1 MNSWGIPC
9 NLKYFDVIEWF
20 KNNETVVWKRGN
32 RSMSVGDEVYIYIG
46 IPNKEIKYKCEI
58 IDVAVDSATLAE
70 NKYATIGDYE
80 HNHKYMKLKKVHEY
94 EEGID
99 LETIKKCGTYLI
111 RKQGRLD
118 RKLEN
123 YIHDLNTKLGV

>member
-1 MNSWGIPC
+1 
-9 NLKYFDVIEWF
+9 
-20 KNNETVVWKRGN
+20 
-32 RSMSVGDEVYIYIG
+32 MSIGDEVYIYIG

-58 IDVAVDSATLAE
+58 VDTEVDTDTLAN

-80 HNHKYMKLKKVHEY
+80 HNRKYMKLRMVHEY
-94 EEGID
+94 EDGID

-118 RKLEN
+118 RKLES
-123 YIHDLNTKLGV
+123 YIHELDAKLGI